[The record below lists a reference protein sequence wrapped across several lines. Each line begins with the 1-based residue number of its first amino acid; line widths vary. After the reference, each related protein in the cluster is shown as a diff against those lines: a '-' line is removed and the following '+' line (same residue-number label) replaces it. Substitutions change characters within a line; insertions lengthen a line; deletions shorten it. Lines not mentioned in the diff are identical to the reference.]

1 MSRNWIFPTLFTQS
15 CQVWEKK
22 IHQTNYDG
30 IMILAPK
37 KTPWHHL
44 LDLDNK
50 TDINYRCLKDI

>member
-1 MSRNWIFPTLFTQS
+1 MSRIFPTLFTQS

-30 IMILAPK
+30 IMIPAPK

-44 LDLDNK
+44 LDLDHK

>member
-1 MSRNWIFPTLFTQS
+1 MG
-15 CQVWEKK
+15 KK

-44 LDLDNK
+44 LDLDKK
-50 TDINYRCLKDI
+50 TDMYYRCLKDI

>member
-1 MSRNWIFPTLFTQS
+1 MG
-15 CQVWEKK
+15 KK

-44 LDLDNK
+44 LDLEHE
-50 TDINYRCLKDI
+50 TDIYDRFLKDK